1 MTGTVAIVL
10 AAGKGTRMQSD
21 RPKVMCEALGRPLV
35 EYVLDAIFDAGIER
49 ALLVVGFRAELVR
62 EALAGRENVEFVEQS
77 PQRGTGHAVMMCR
90 DQLAGHHG
98 PVLVLAGDSPLVQ
111 SRSIKRLLD
120 EYQGRHPACV
130 LGTLHN
136 PNPTGLGRIVRD
148 GKGNFLGIVEEKD
161 ASPEQRRITEVNMS
175 TYMFD
180 CRELLHALDQL
191 KDDNRQREYYLT
203 DCPGILKAEAKEV
216 LALSVLQP
224 CEALSV
230 NTVEELR
237 IVEAEMQKL
246 GYPCT
251 N

>member
-10 AAGKGTRMQSD
+10 AAGKGTRMKSD

-35 EYVLDAIFDAGIER
+35 EYVLDAIFDAGIDR

-62 EALAGRENVEFVEQS
+62 EALAGWENIEFVEQS

-90 DQLAGHHG
+90 DELAGHDG
-98 PVLVLAGDSPLVQ
+98 AVLVLAGDSPLVQ

-120 EYQGRHPACV
+120 EYHARRPACI

-148 GKGNFLGIVEEKD
+148 DRGNFLGIVEEKD
-161 ASPEQRRITEVNMS
+161 ASAEQRRITEVNMS
-175 TYMFD
+175 TYVFN

-216 LALSVLQP
+216 FAMSVLEP

-237 IVEAEMQKL
+237 IVEAEMRKL